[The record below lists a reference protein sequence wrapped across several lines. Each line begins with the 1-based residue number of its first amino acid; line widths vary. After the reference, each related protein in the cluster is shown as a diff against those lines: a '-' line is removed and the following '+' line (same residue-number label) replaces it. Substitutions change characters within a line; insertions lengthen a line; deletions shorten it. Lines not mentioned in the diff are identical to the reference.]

1 MMPQFTA
8 SMLAWS
14 VFGVCAVLIAIAGST
29 LCRDADIIAEK
40 LNLGRNWVGLVLLA
54 TVTSLPEFANGISS
68 VTIART
74 PEIAVGDI
82 FGSCVFNLLLLV
94 LVDFL
99 YRETPVFRTVS
110 QGHLLTAGFG
120 IVMIAFAGLSVT
132 LNNVD
137 LAFSIW
143 HVGLST
149 PILIGLYLLSA
160 RTLFVY
166 ERARD
171 VSPGSALLYARHDLG
186 RSVRRALMAAVVVAT
201 AGIAL
206 PFSGAAIAAGMGWEE
221 GFVGTL
227 FIALATSLP
236 EIAIT
241 VTAVRLRAPDLAF
254 ANLLGS
260 NLFNLAILAVDDI
273 FYTRGPLL
281 HDISAAHIGT
291 ALTAVLM
298 TGVVVIG
305 LVFGPER
312 RLFRTLNWISLA
324 LVTIYVFNVAI
335 ISRYAG

>member
-1 MMPQFTA
+1 MPQFTA
-8 SMLAWS
+8 LMLAWS
-14 VFGVCAVLIAIAGST
+14 VFGICAVLIAIAGST

-40 LNLGRNWVGLVLLA
+40 FNLGRNWVGLILLA
-54 TVTSLPEFANGISS
+54 TVTSLPELASGVSS
-68 VTIART
+68 VTVANV

-99 YRETPVFRTVS
+99 HRETPVFRTVS

-120 IVMIAFAGLSVT
+120 IVMIAFAGLSIT
-132 LNNVD
+132 LNHVD
-137 LAFSIW
+137 LLFSIG
-143 HVGLST
+143 HVGLAT
-149 PILIGLYLLSA
+149 PVLLGLYLLST
-160 RTLFVY
+160 RTLFIY
-166 ERARD
+166 ERAQE
-171 VSPGSALLYARHDLG
+171 VSPGSAALYASHDLG
-186 RSVRRALMAAVVVAT
+186 PSLRRAMIAAVVVAA

-260 NLFNLAILAVDDI
+260 NLFNIAILAVDDI
-273 FYTRGPLL
+273 FYTRGSLL
-281 HDISAAHIGT
+281 HDVSAAHIGT

-312 RLFRTLNWISLA
+312 RLFRMLNWISLA
-324 LVTIYVFNVAI
+324 LITIYVFNMAI
-335 ISRYAG
+335 ILRYAG